1 MIVPDLLD
9 SEAVA
14 KRYGVSRD
22 TAISYMRKMR
32 HTENPLRVTVQD
44 MIAWDNSRMVDPEA
58 EALARKGRK
67 TTRFQWEPEPEG
79 GWKIPRRRA

>member
-14 KRYGVSRD
+14 MRYGVSRD
-22 TAISYMRKMR
+22 TAIQYMRRMR

-44 MIAWDNSRMVDPEA
+44 MLAWDSSRTVDPEA
-58 EALARKGRK
+58 ERQIRAGKKPGFR
-67 TTRFQWEPEPEG
+67 WSPEPEN
-79 GWKIPRRRA
+79 GWKIPRKKIG

>member
-58 EALARKGRK
+58 AGQARKGRK
-67 TTRFQWEPEPEG
+67 KPAFRWEPEAENC
-79 GWKIPRRRA
+79 WVIPRRKA

>member
-22 TAISYMRKMR
+22 TAIQYMRKMR
-32 HTENPLRVTVQD
+32 HTENPLRVTAQD

-58 EALARKGRK
+58 EKQARAKKPAFR
-67 TTRFQWEPEPEG
+67 WAPEPEN
-79 GWKIPRRRA
+79 GWKIPRKKIG